1 MRFLRRKTGGYVLL
15 LAACLLL
22 ALVGGYSAL
31 GRQVNGDVYDFLFR
45 LQPARFT
52 PESVIVAIDEASL
65 LPPARGLRGLRVQLA
80 QILEALAQS
89 PPKVTVLDVT
99 LADIGDPSDDER
111 LGQAMC
117 RIPNLVLASEMM
129 PDGSGWQ
136 DPLPRFQS
144 CAAALGHVHA
154 EPDPLDGVARQA
166 PLEKVAG
173 RERRW
178 ALALEAYR
186 LSRGT
191 GAVLETPRDLTAG
204 SLNIPAARPDA
215 RSIYIRFLAPGLAG
229 EPAIPRVP
237 AKALLENPQLARSLA
252 GKPVFIGL
260 TAQSAVRDRLVT
272 PFGSDRPMPGV
283 EIHASVFET
292 LAQGR
297 FLRRAR
303 DLDAVLVSA
312 VLVLLAGLAFQ
323 WLTGAPAYL
332 AGAAILIIA
341 HTLPYAL
348 YRQDIVFPFMT
359 PVLAAWFSVAGA
371 SGYQYFAARRRL
383 RRAEA
388 EKARYQQ
395 AVHFV
400 THEMRTPLTA
410 IQGSS
415 ELISRYS
422 LGEDKRKQIAGL
434 IYSESKRLAK
444 MVETFLNVE
453 KLSSGQM
460 ELKTEPVPLAE
471 LVETCVGR
479 VRPLAERKEIRLV
492 TEGGGDLVLLGDREL
507 LEYALYNLLT
517 NAIKYSPAG
526 TEVTVRAARANGAIR
541 LSVRDQGIGMDEK
554 EMKGLFR
561 KFYRTERAVASGES
575 GAGIGLSI
583 VREIVLHHRGEV
595 QVASS
600 PGQGSCFTLVFPA
613 QSGQEQLTR

>member
-1 MRFLRRKTGGYVLL
+1 MRLLKRKTVGYALL
-15 LAACLLL
+15 LAASFLL
-22 ALVGGYSAL
+22 ALLGGYSAL
-31 GRQVNGDVYDFLFR
+31 GRQVDGDVYDFLFR
-45 LQPARFT
+45 LQPARFA
-52 PESVIVAIDEASL
+52 PESVIVAIDETSL
-65 LPPARGLRGLRVQLA
+65 LPPARGLRGLRAQLA
-80 QILEALAQS
+80 QILEALAQA
-89 PPKVTVLDVT
+89 PPEVVVVDVT
-99 LADIGDPSDDER
+99 LADTGDPGDDER
-111 LGQAMC
+111 LEHAMC
-117 RIPNLVLASEMM
+117 RIPNLILASEMM

-136 DPLPRFQS
+136 DPLPRFRR
-144 CAAALGHVHA
+144 CAAAVGHVHA

-166 PLEKVAG
+166 PLEKIAG

-186 LSRGT
+186 LRQGLE
-191 GAVLETPRDLTAG
+191 AVLETPEDLTAG
-204 SLNIPAARPDA
+204 RLRIPAARAEA
-215 RSIYIRFLAPGLAG
+215 RPVYIRFLAPGPGG
-229 EPAIPRVP
+229 EPAIPRVS
-237 AKALLENPQLARSLA
+237 AKALLDNPRLARTLA
-252 GKPVFIGL
+252 GRPVFIGL
-260 TAQSAVRDRLVT
+260 TAQSAARDRLVT

-292 LAQGR
+292 LVQGR
-297 FLRRAR
+297 FLRRSR
-303 DLDAVLVSA
+303 EFDAVLVSA
-312 VLVLLAGLAFQ
+312 VLVVLAGLAFQ
-323 WLTGAPAYL
+323 RLTGAPAYF
-332 AGAAILIIA
+332 AGAAILVIA
-341 HTLPYAL
+341 HGLPYAL

-415 ELISRYS
+415 ELISRYN

-460 ELKTEPVPLAE
+460 ELKREHVPVAE
-471 LVETCVGR
+471 LVEACVGR
-479 VRPLAERKEIRLV
+479 VRPLAERKEIRVV
-492 TEGGGDLVLLGDREL
+492 TEGGEDLALLGDREL

-526 TEVTVRAARANGAIR
+526 TEVTVRATRSNGAIR

-575 GAGIGLSI
+575 GVGIGLSI

-595 QVASS
+595 EVASA
-600 PGQGSCFTLVFPA
+600 PGRGSCFTLVFPG
-613 QSGQEQLTR
+613 QSGRDESTP